1 MPTGDAC
8 RTVGWRAA
16 YDSRVTDPPLS
27 PSGVPREAH
36 AADTATT
43 SDIGHAGID
52 GRPAS
57 GVVSSLAT
65 EAPGSTAAV
74 CPYLFVPGASWRASR
89 PLREHRCA
97 AVTPIDAP
105 SIDTQRGVCLT
116 AAYATCPRYGAALDA
131 RRARWIGAPEG
142 LVAFEARVGRRVPRV
157 APVALDRPSAI
168 AGPLSLLGG
177 SRRLAR
183 IALAA
188 AMVGAAGLL
197 LAARFAGGQVGGNLR
212 VSPEP
217 SAPAAVASPTEGLGP
232 SSASPSL
239 PATST
244 PSPAPAKTSKPTAKP
259 ASTRRYTVRSG
270 DTLGG
275 IARRFGTTVAVLKK
289 LNGISDTSRIRPGRV
304 LRIP

>member
-1 MPTGDAC
+1 
-8 RTVGWRAA
+8 
-16 YDSRVTDPPLS
+16 
-27 PSGVPREAH
+27 
-36 AADTATT
+36 
-43 SDIGHAGID
+43 
-52 GRPAS
+52 
-57 GVVSSLAT
+57 
-65 EAPGSTAAV
+65 
-74 CPYLFVPGASWRASR
+74 
-89 PLREHRCA
+89 
-97 AVTPIDAP
+97 
-105 SIDTQRGVCLT
+105 LT